1 MLNFVMLSVMA
12 PRVVHYT
19 KVEKLAK
26 DKHSSVLCPFIIYG
40 ENEVFVYTIPEV

>member
-26 DKHSSVLCPFIIYG
+26 DKHPRLLGPFTSYE
-40 ENEVFVYTIPEV
+40 ENERL